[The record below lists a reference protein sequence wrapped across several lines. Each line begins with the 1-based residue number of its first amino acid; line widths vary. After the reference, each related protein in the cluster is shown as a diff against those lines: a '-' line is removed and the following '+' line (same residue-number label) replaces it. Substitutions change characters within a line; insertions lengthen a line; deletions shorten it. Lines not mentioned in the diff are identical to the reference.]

1 MMATSEERLRILK
14 MVQEGKISAEEG
26 ARLIQALQAG
36 APARGRSRGQRR
48 RLSGR
53 WLRVHVSDEGGRAKV
68 NVNLPLRL
76 VDAALSIAEQFVPEV
91 EMEGIVEALDEAIQ
105 DGLTGKI
112 VEVHDAEDDEHIE
125 IFIE

>member
-1 MMATSEERLRILK
+1 MMMATSEERMRILK

-26 ARLIQALQAG
+26 ARLLQALKET
-36 APARGRSRGQRR
+36 APADRPRRR

-53 WLRVHVSDEGGRAKV
+53 WLRVHVTDERGRAKV

-76 VDAALSIAEQFVPEV
+76 VDAALGIAEQFVPEV
-91 EMEGIVEALDEAIQ
+91 EMAGIVDALDEAIQ
-105 DGLTGKI
+105 DGLMGKI
-112 VEVHDAEDDEHIE
+112 VEVHDEEDGEHIE